1 MICRKNTLG
10 YVDFIRGKY
19 PVYNIDYLQ
28 NLFDEMTVNE
38 KKFLLNN
45 TFEEIWNNLW
55 GEFSGVQYANEEK
68 ISKNKYNSIKEGIY
82 LYDNTFYNLKSLIN
96 NSKTSWN
103 EPEWGFPK
111 GRRNYLENDLD
122 CAIRE
127 FTEET
132 GLINKNFKIIKNIL
146 PYDEIFIGSNYKSYK
161 HKYYLAYLENSDI
174 NIKNYQKSEVSNAKW
189 ATLNECLQLFRPYN
203 LEKKDIIKKIDIM
216 LNNYSIIS

>member
-1 MICRKNTLG
+1 MG
-10 YVDFIRGKY
+10 
-19 PVYNIDYLQ
+19 
-28 NLFDEMTVNE
+28 
-38 KKFLLNN
+38 
-45 TFEEIWNNLW
+45 
-55 GEFSGVQYANEEK
+55 
-68 ISKNKYNSIKEGIY
+68 IS
-82 LYDNTFYNLKSLIN
+82 
-96 NSKTSWN
+96 
-103 EPEWGFPK
+103 K

-203 LEKKDIIKKIDIM
+203 LGKERHYKKNRYNVK
-216 LNNYSIIS
+216 

>member
-1 MICRKNTLG
+1 M
-10 YVDFIRGKY
+10 
-19 PVYNIDYLQ
+19 
-28 NLFDEMTVNE
+28 
-38 KKFLLNN
+38 
-45 TFEEIWNNLW
+45 
-55 GEFSGVQYANEEK
+55 
-68 ISKNKYNSIKEGIY
+68 
-82 LYDNTFYNLKSLIN
+82 IN